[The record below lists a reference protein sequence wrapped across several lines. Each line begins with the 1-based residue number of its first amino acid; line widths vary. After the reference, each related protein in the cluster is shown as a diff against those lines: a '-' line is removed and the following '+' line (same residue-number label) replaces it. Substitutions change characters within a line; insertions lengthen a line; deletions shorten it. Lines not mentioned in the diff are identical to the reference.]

1 MDTAQNRLG
10 SVLVM
15 DNDAATVRRLRE
27 DLTREGY
34 SVTARPSFE
43 RSKGIISGNELD
55 LIIMDLVLPG
65 TDGFLALSEIHAASP
80 SLPIIIL
87 SEKSSELHKV
97 TALKRGADDFV
108 IKPYGSRELIA
119 RMETILRRQWRLRL
133 KQSVPRMISYEIGS
147 TLIDFR
153 SGEVVRD
160 QAHFSLGHYEGEILK
175 ILISSK
181 TEPVTRNRLHDE
193 VWGYEFLPETRSID
207 NHIAKLRRKVEPD
220 PASPQHILTVR
231 GVGYMFQD

>member
-10 SVLVM
+10 SVLVI
-15 DNDAATVRRLRE
+15 DNDAVNVRRLRE

-34 SVTARPSFE
+34 SVAAQPSYE
-43 RSKGIISGNELD
+43 KSKSILSDPELD

-87 SEKSSELHKV
+87 SEKNSEIHKV

-108 IKPYGSRELIA
+108 IKPYGSRELLA
-119 RMETILRRQWRLRL
+119 RMETILRRQWRLHL
-133 KQSVPRMISYEIGS
+133 KQAIPRMISYEIGS
-147 TLIDFR
+147 TLVDFR
-153 SGEVVRD
+153 VGEIVRGR
-160 QAHFSLGHYEGEILK
+160 AHFSLGHYEGEILK
-175 ILISSK
+175 ILINSK
-181 TEPVTRNRLHDE
+181 AEPVTRNRLHDE
-193 VWGYEFLPETRSID
+193 VWGYQFLPETRSID
-207 NHIAKLRRKVEPD
+207 NHIAKLRRKVESD
-220 PASPQHILTVR
+220 PARPEHILTVR

>member
-1 MDTAQNRLG
+1 
-10 SVLVM
+10 
-15 DNDAATVRRLRE
+15 
-27 DLTREGY
+27 
-34 SVTARPSFE
+34 
-43 RSKGIISGNELD
+43 
-55 LIIMDLVLPG
+55 
-65 TDGFLALSEIHAASP
+65 
-80 SLPIIIL
+80 
-87 SEKSSELHKV
+87 
-97 TALKRGADDFV
+97 
-108 IKPYGSRELIA
+108 
-119 RMETILRRQWRLRL
+119 
-133 KQSVPRMISYEIGS
+133 MISYEIGS

-181 TEPVTRNRLHDE
+181 AEPVTRNRLHDE

-220 PASPQHILTVR
+220 PARPQHILTVR

>member
-133 KQSVPRMISYEIGS
+133 KQSVPRMSRSRPGS
-147 TLIDFR
+147 L
-153 SGEVVRD
+153 
-160 QAHFSLGHYEGEILK
+160 QPWPL
-175 ILISSK
+175 
-181 TEPVTRNRLHDE
+181 
-193 VWGYEFLPETRSID
+193 
-207 NHIAKLRRKVEPD
+207 
-220 PASPQHILTVR
+220 
-231 GVGYMFQD
+231 